1 MPTKEEQKVIDEF
14 DKMFPLQWFS
24 TENYTGGANELEF
37 SEWTER
43 QLRLAKNRRE
53 TFLHFYLTALRNK
66 EKEVWERVKEC
77 VPFSQM
83 HTLPDGVNSRH
94 ETEYDRGWN
103 KCREL
108 TLANIKNLSK

>member
-1 MPTKEEQKVIDEF
+1 MPTKKEQKVIDEF
-14 DKMFPLQWFS
+14 DSRWTVEHLGFLDNSAIKTFI
-24 TENYTGGANELEF
+24 LE
-37 SEWTER
+37 
-43 QLRLAKNRRE
+43 
-53 TFLHFYLTALRNK
+53 ALRNK